1 MPKITAIYPGT
12 FDPLTMGHVNLI
24 ERGLNCFDE
33 IVVAIAQNTAKRTLF
48 TEEERLAH
56 LHSVFGDNPRVRID
70 SFQGLLVHYAERI
83 EARAVLRGIRTV
95 SDYEYEFQ
103 MALANKRLY
112 AEMETVFMMT
122 DAAYSYLSSTII
134 KEIARFGG
142 SVEGMVPPAIVE
154 HLTHKFK
161 S

>member
-1 MPKITAIYPGT
+1 MSSIAIYPGT
-12 FDPLTMGHVNLI
+12 FDPLTMGHLNII
-24 ERGLNCFDE
+24 ERGLNVFDE
-33 IVVAIAQNTAKRTLF
+33 VVVAIANNTSKRTLF

-56 LHSVFGDNPRVRID
+56 LQTVFGNNPRVRID
-70 SFQGLLVHYAERI
+70 SFQGLLVDYARKMD
-83 EARAVLRGIRTV
+83 AHAVLRGIRTV

-112 AEMETVFMMT
+112 PEMETIFMMT

-134 KEIARFGG
+134 KEIVRFGG
-142 SVEGMVPPAIVE
+142 SVTGMVPEFIAAD
-154 HLTHKFK
+154 LNQKFAG